1 MTTNNSYLS
10 TYFCYKT
17 SLLIKRISYVLSKE
31 NVYLKNYA
39 YVCLATKVYG
49 IHNND
54 TIYNV
59 MIKLLVLVL
68 LSLPCPPVTKR

>member
-1 MTTNNSYLS
+1 MMTTNNTYLS

-17 SLLIKRISYVLSKE
+17 SLLIKQGKGIFKKIIS
-31 NVYLKNYA
+31 A
-39 YVCLATKVYG
+39 YVCLATKVYS

-54 TIYNV
+54 TIYYA

-68 LSLPCPPVTKR
+68 LSLSSPPVTKC